1 MTRRPE
7 SFNEVADLYE
17 RARPLYPQELVED
30 LFTLTGIQPGHR
42 VLEIGSGTGQITV
55 PLAARGLRI
64 TALEPGRKLA
74 AIARGKLASYPLVQV
89 IECRFEDYQLP
100 PEAFDLVVAATAW
113 HWLDPTIRVAK
124 SGAALKADGYL
135 AIIHTH
141 WGVGQR
147 RDLFSVRSQYCY
159 ERWDPAAEPGFVPPT
174 IDELPTTRPELRD
187 SPAFASVQHRFYEQQ
202 NRYTA
207 ASYLDLLDTFSNI
220 RGLDAT
226 ARDGLL
232 TCLGGLID
240 RDFDGELT
248 RHDLRELWL
257 ARTTSQKH

>member
-30 LFTLTGIQPGHR
+30 LLTLTGIQPGHR

-64 TALEPGRKLA
+64 TALEPGGKLA
-74 AIARGKLASYPLVQV
+74 AIARSKLASYPAVRV

-100 PEAFDLVVAATAW
+100 AEAFDLVIAATAW
-113 HWLDPTIRVAK
+113 HWLDPAVRVAK

-141 WGVGQR
+141 WGVGQH

-159 ERWDPAAEPGFVPPT
+159 ERWDPAAGPGFVPPT

-187 SPAFASVQHRFYEQQ
+187 SPAFVSIQHRFYEQQ

-207 ASYLDLLDTFSNI
+207 ASYLDLLGTFSNI
-220 RGLDAT
+220 RGLDAG

-232 TCLGGLID
+232 ACLGGLID

-257 ARTTSQKH
+257 ARTTSRQI